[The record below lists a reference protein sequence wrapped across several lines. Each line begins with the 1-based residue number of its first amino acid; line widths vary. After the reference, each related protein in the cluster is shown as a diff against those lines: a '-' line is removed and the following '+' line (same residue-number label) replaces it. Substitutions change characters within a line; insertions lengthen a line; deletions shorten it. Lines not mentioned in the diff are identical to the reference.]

1 MDKNFKTQNVD
12 NSSVITSTSY
22 DDCLSPENVWP
33 VCVYMQYCSKKVTP
47 NFHTVVPLKYLLTS
61 GSSPFHFLSSCY
73 WKPLASCLPVSHG
86 LLIASAVSHDVSY
99 PIRLGGLIWLTCG
112 LQARGLQKTHCV
124 CPAGDA
130 LGLTVSVFM
139 IPEITDVPQVHY
151 LTRGYKM
158 VTFWFRHPFLC
169 LFNSRMHL

>member
-12 NSSVITSTSY
+12 NSSVITSTSWWLLISWK
-22 DDCLSPENVWP
+22 CMGLCACICNIVQKRLPPIST
-33 VCVYMQYCSKKVTP
+33 QLL
-47 NFHTVVPLKYLLTS
+47 FPLNICKWIISL
-61 GSSPFHFLSSCY
+61 PFLSSCY
-73 WKPLASCLPVSHG
+73 WNHWPAVFQFPPVCWLPLRV
-86 LLIASAVSHDVSY
+86 HDVSY
-99 PIRLGGLIWLTCG
+99 PIGLGAWSDLHVDFGPEAFKNTLCMS
-112 LQARGLQKTHCV
+112 
-124 CPAGDA
+124 AGDA

-151 LTRGYKM
+151 LTRSYKM